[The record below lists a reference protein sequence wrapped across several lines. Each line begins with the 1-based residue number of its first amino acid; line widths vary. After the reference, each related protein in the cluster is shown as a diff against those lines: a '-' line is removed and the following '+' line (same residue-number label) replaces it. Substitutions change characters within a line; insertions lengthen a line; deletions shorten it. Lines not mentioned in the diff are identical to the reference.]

1 MDSTLSASQC
11 RVKEKEPSFLNPALL
26 CDCFGRIFSLIP
38 RRLGPGSP
46 ESNVAQQAKQVRV
59 LGIGVKRRRK
69 LARVTVDVDRAAA
82 QPLGGQEVV
91 AFPEGDVRDL
101 LRLTLELLEGIAK
114 YFFVRLVGARLVG
127 GQEPVEWHGE
137 VFE

>member
-1 MDSTLSASQC
+1 MDSTLSANQL

-38 RRLGPGSP
+38 CRLGPGSP

-69 LARVTVDVDRAAA
+69 VARVTVDVDRAAA
-82 QPLGGQEVV
+82 QPLGGQAVV
-91 AFPEGDVRDL
+91 GFPEVAL
-101 LRLTLELLEGIAK
+101 AELC
-114 YFFVRLVGARLVG
+114 R
-127 GQEPVEWHGE
+127 
-137 VFE
+137 